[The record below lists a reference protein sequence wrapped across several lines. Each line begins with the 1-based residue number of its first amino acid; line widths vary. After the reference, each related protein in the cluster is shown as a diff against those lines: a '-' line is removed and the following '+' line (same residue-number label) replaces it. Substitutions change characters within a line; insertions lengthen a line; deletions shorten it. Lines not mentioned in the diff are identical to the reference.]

1 MKKNTN
7 NRQQQINRIR
17 SGRDK
22 ANDCETLSESI
33 RKGSIADLS
42 KGITLI
48 ESLREEDRASAQQL
62 LAALLSFSGKSIRI
76 GISGVPGAG
85 KSTFIEA
92 FGSMLCKLGRKVAV
106 LAVDPSSE
114 IAKGSIMGDK
124 TRMNELAANQNA
136 FIRPSPSGG
145 NLGGVARRTR
155 ESIYL
160 CEAAGFDTI
169 LVETVGVGQNETA
182 VHHMV
187 DIFML
192 IALAGSGDEL
202 QGIKRGITELVDIVL
217 VNKADGEN
225 LTRAKAARQDLIRA
239 LHFLPERESKLPV
252 EVFLCSSI
260 EKTGLNEIWTAI
272 ERFEQASRASNFFDS
287 HRKKQLV
294 SWLHETLKEDLW
306 NSFLKQEGIEPALHQ
321 LENEVLQMKCSVN
334 HAAKELMQRF
344 NAGIN
349 QK

>member
-7 NRQQQINRIR
+7 NRQQQIHRIR
-17 SGRDK
+17 SSREEASDLDK
-22 ANDCETLSESI
+22 LSEAI
-33 RKGSIADLS
+33 RTGSRTALS
-42 KGITLI
+42 KGITLV
-48 ESLREEDRASAQQL
+48 ESLREEDRRSAQDL
-62 LAALLSFSGKSIRI
+62 LAVLLPFSGNSIRI

-92 FGSMLCKLGRKVAV
+92 FGSLLCSMGRKVAV

-114 IAKGSIMGDK
+114 IAKGSILGDK
-124 TRMNELAANQNA
+124 TRMNELAANEKA

-187 DIFML
+187 DLFLL

-202 QGIKRGITELVDIVL
+202 QGIKRGITELADIIL

-225 LTRAKAARQDLIRA
+225 LPRAKAARQDLIRA
-239 LHFLPERESKLPV
+239 LHFLPERENKVPV
-252 EVFLCSSI
+252 EVFLCSSL
-260 EKTGLNEIWTAI
+260 EKTGLSEIWQAI
-272 ERFEQASRASNFFDS
+272 EGLEKASRQSNFFES
-287 HRKKQLV
+287 NRKKQLV
-294 SWLHETLKEDLW
+294 SWLHDSLKEELW
-306 NSFLKQEGIEPALHQ
+306 NTFRKRDGIEKLLHQ
-321 LENEVLQMKCSVN
+321 FEVDVLQMKCSVN
-334 HAAKELMQRF
+334 HAALELMQKF
-344 NAGIN
+344 NSGDN
-349 QK
+349 

>member
-7 NRQQQINRIR
+7 NRQQQIYRIR
-17 SGRDK
+17 SSREEASDLDK
-22 ANDCETLSESI
+22 LSDAI
-33 RKGSIADLS
+33 RTGSRTALS
-42 KGITLI
+42 KGITLV
-48 ESLREEDRASAQQL
+48 ESLREEDRRSAQDL
-62 LAALLSFSGKSIRI
+62 LAALLPFSGNSIRI

-92 FGSMLCKLGRKVAV
+92 FGSLLCSMGRKVAV

-114 IAKGSIMGDK
+114 IAKGSILGDK
-124 TRMNELAANQNA
+124 TRMNELAANEKA

-187 DIFML
+187 DLFLL

-202 QGIKRGITELVDIVL
+202 QGIKRGITELADIIL

-225 LTRAKAARQDLIRA
+225 LPRAKAARQDLIRA
-239 LHFLPERESKLPV
+239 MHFLPERENKVPV
-252 EVFLCSSI
+252 EVFLCSSL
-260 EKTGLNEIWTAI
+260 EKTGLSEIWQAI
-272 ERFEQASRASNFFDS
+272 EGFC
-287 HRKKQLV
+287 H
-294 SWLHETLKEDLW
+294 
-306 NSFLKQEGIEPALHQ
+306 
-321 LENEVLQMKCSVN
+321 
-334 HAAKELMQRF
+334 
-344 NAGIN
+344 
-349 QK
+349 

>member
-1 MKKNTN
+1 MKKKIKNH
-7 NRQQQINRIR
+7 QEQIHRIR
-17 SGRDK
+17 SGREKVSDL
-22 ANDCETLSESI
+22 ETLSEGI
-33 RKGSIADLS
+33 RTGSRTALS
-42 KGITLI
+42 KGITLV
-48 ESLREEDRASAQQL
+48 ESLREEDRRSAQDL
-62 LAALLSFSGKSIRI
+62 LAALLPFSGNSIRI

-92 FGSMLCKLGRKVAV
+92 FGSLLCSMGRKVAV

-124 TRMNELAANQNA
+124 TRMNELAANENA

-155 ESIYL
+155 ESIFL

-187 DIFML
+187 DFFLL

-202 QGIKRGITELVDIVL
+202 QGIKRGITELADIIL

-225 LTRAKAARQDLIRA
+225 LPRAKAARQDLIRA
-239 LHFLPERESKLPV
+239 LHFLPERENKVPV
-252 EVFLCSSI
+252 EVFLCSAL
-260 EKTGLNEIWTAI
+260 EKTGLSEIWQAI
-272 ERFEQASRASNFFDS
+272 EGFEKASRKFNFFES
-287 HRKKQLV
+287 NRNKQLV
-294 SWLHETLKEDLW
+294 SWLHDSLKEELW
-306 NSFLKQEGIEPALHQ
+306 NTFMKRDGIEKLLHQ
-321 LENEVLQMKCSVN
+321 FETDVLQMKCSVN
-334 HAAKELMQRF
+334 HATLALMQKF
-344 NAGIN
+344 NSRDN
-349 QK
+349 

>member
-17 SGRDK
+17 SRRDK
-22 ANDCETLSESI
+22 ANDLDKLSEAI
-33 RKGSIADLS
+33 RQGSISDLS
-42 KGITLI
+42 KGITLV

-62 LAALLSFSGKSIRI
+62 LAALLPFSGKSIRI

-92 FGSMLCKLGRKVAV
+92 FGSMLCELGRKVAV

-124 TRMNELAANQNA
+124 TRMNDLAANQNA

-182 VHHMV
+182 VHRMV
-187 DIFML
+187 DLFIL

-202 QGIKRGITELVDIVL
+202 QGIKRGITELADIIL
-217 VNKADGEN
+217 VNKADGDN
-225 LTRAKAARQDLIRA
+225 LQRAKAARQDLIRA
-239 LHFLPERESKLPV
+239 LHFLPERESKVPV
-252 EVFLCSSI
+252 DVFLCSSI
-260 EKTGLNEIWTAI
+260 EKTGLSEIWKAI
-272 ERFEQASRASNFFDS
+272 EHFEQANRASNFFES
-287 HRKKQLV
+287 RRNKQLV
-294 SWLHETLKEDLW
+294 SWLHDTLKEELW
-306 NSFLKQEGIEPALHQ
+306 DSFFKQDGLSLIH
-321 LENEVLQMKCSVN
+321 N
-334 HAAKELMQRF
+334 
-344 NAGIN
+344 
-349 QK
+349 

>member
-1 MKKNTN
+1 MKKNTK

-17 SGRDK
+17 LGRDRVHDLD
-22 ANDCETLSESI
+22 ALSEAI
-33 RKGSIADLS
+33 RKGSISDLS
-42 KGITLI
+42 MGITLI
-48 ESLREEDRASAQQL
+48 ESLRDEDRANAQQL
-62 LAALLSFSGKSIRI
+62 LAALLPFSGNSIRI

-124 TRMNELAANQNA
+124 TRMNELAANENA

-187 DIFML
+187 DLFLL

-202 QGIKRGITELVDIVL
+202 QGIKRGITELADIVL

-225 LTRAKAARQDLIRA
+225 LSRAKAARQDLIRA
-239 LHFLPERESKLPV
+239 LHFLPERESKVPV

-260 EKTGLNEIWTAI
+260 EKTGLSEIWKAI
-272 ERFEQASRASNFFDS
+272 ERFEQTSRASNFFES
-287 HRKKQLV
+287 YRKQQLV
-294 SWLHETLKEDLW
+294 RWLHDTLKDELW
-306 NSFLKQEGIEPALHQ
+306 NSFLKRDGIETALHQ

-344 NAGIN
+344 NERVN
-349 QK
+349 K

>member
-17 SGRDK
+17 SRRDK
-22 ANDCETLSESI
+22 ANDLDKLSEAI
-33 RKGSIADLS
+33 RQGSISGLS
-42 KGITLI
+42 KGITLV

-62 LAALLSFSGKSIRI
+62 LAALLPFSGKSIRI

-92 FGSMLCKLGRKVAV
+92 FGSMLCELGRKVAV

-124 TRMNELAANQNA
+124 TRMNDLAANQNA

-160 CEAAGFDTI
+160 CEAARFDTI

-182 VHHMV
+182 VHRMV
-187 DIFML
+187 DLFIL

-202 QGIKRGITELVDIVL
+202 QGIKRGITELADIIL
-217 VNKADGEN
+217 VNKADGDN
-225 LTRAKAARQDLIRA
+225 LPRAKAARQDLIRA
-239 LHFLPERESKLPV
+239 LHFLPERESKVPV
-252 EVFLCSSI
+252 DVFLCSSI
-260 EKTGLNEIWTAI
+260 EKTGLSEIWKAI
-272 ERFEQASRASNFFDS
+272 ERFEQANRTSNFFES
-287 HRKKQLV
+287 RRNRQLV
-294 SWLHETLKEDLW
+294 SWLHETLKEELW
-306 NSFLKQEGIEPALHQ
+306 DSFLKQDGIETTLHQ
-321 LENEVLQMKCSVN
+321 LENDVLQLKCSVH
-334 HAAKELMQRF
+334 HAAQDLMQQF
-344 NAGIN
+344 NAGAK
-349 QK
+349 Q